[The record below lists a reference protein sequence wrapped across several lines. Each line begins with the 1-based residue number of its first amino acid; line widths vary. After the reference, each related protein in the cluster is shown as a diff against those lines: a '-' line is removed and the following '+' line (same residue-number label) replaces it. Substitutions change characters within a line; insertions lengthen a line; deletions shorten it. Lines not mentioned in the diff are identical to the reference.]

1 MKKTSQEMVKKGFQS
16 GIAQL
21 VTDPNLESGT
31 VCQIGES
38 WFCFGGM
45 TAEGMTPEEFRRD
58 IPEEDIVQ
66 EVYEALNGLKQE
78 SPDEYL
84 YYYYI
89 LTEKEFGRKLSN

>member
-1 MKKTSQEMVKKGFQS
+1 MKKISQEMVKKGFQS

-21 VTDPNLESGT
+21 ESGT

-38 WFCFGGM
+38 WFYFGGM
-45 TAEGMTPEEFRRD
+45 TAEGMTPGEFRRD